1 MEITIDNS
9 SSIANKAIM
18 DSNIP
23 EDILILII
31 KRKGEVLI
39 PNGSTNILPK
49 DVLVIVGDNFDEL
62 SNLLSN
68 SNSSLN
74 M

>member
-1 MEITIDNS
+1 M
-9 SSIANKAIM
+9 
-18 DSNIP
+18 
-23 EDILILII
+23 I

-39 PNGSTNILPK
+39 PNGSTSILPQ
-49 DVLVIVGDNFDEL
+49 DTLVIAGNNFDGL

-68 SNSSLN
+68 SSSSLS